1 MSDKTLGAP
10 DFAALTG
17 LDGARAEE
25 VERDFPSPP
34 LVYRVL
40 SSAERDSI
48 IRRVDEEI
56 RTRDMRISGGS
67 DSTVWQKGWDEVADR
82 LASGIIDYQSLKP
95 QYFHEG
101 APPCR
106 LSGTFIQPSSNEFE
120 YWAGVRLRALLMR
133 EFLSDCD
140 CVIEYGCG
148 TGINLLIAQQLFPRA
163 RLIGTDWA
171 HASVRILASMARQTG
186 ASIEGHQFD
195 MLAAR
200 GWDAAPGGPKTGV
213 LTVHAMEQL
222 HTGWRPF
229 LNYVRGLK
237 PGLCVH
243 IEPVLELYDPTDPL
257 DDLARRYHLKRHYLE
272 GYLTELYRLA
282 AAGEIE
288 IIRRQRIYFGGL
300 YHEAYSLIVWRP

>member
-1 MSDKTLGAP
+1 MSDKTLGAA
-10 DFAALTG
+10 DFVELTG
-17 LDGARAEE
+17 LDMARTKQ
-25 VERDFPSPP
+25 VERDFPTPP
-34 LVYRVL
+34 LVYHAL
-40 SSAERDSI
+40 SGAEQDAI
-48 IRRVDEEI
+48 ARRVDEDI

-82 LASGIIDYQSLKP
+82 LADGIIDYQSLKP

-106 LSGTFIQPSSNEFE
+106 FNGAYVQPASNEFE
-120 YWAGVRLRALLMR
+120 YWTGVRLRALLMQ
-133 EFLSDCD
+133 EFLSEYD

-148 TGINLLIAQQLFPRA
+148 TGINLLIAQQLFPKA

-171 HASVRILASMARQTG
+171 QASARILASMARQTG
-186 ASIEGHQFD
+186 ADIEGHQFD
-195 MLAAR
+195 MLAAQ
-200 GWDAAPGGPKTGV
+200 GWDAAPSGPKTGV

-222 HTGWRPF
+222 YTGWQPF
-229 LNYVRGLK
+229 LDYLRRLK

-243 IEPVLELYDPTDPL
+243 IEPILELYDPKDPF

-272 GYLTELYRLA
+272 GYLPELDRLA
-282 AAGEIE
+282 AEGKIE
-288 IIRRQRIYFGGL
+288 IIRRQRIYFGGQ